1 MQCAFRSPFW
11 TDEAKDSAC
20 ASLAPASQSDW
31 CVKTLREMERDP
43 FRLDTIPLQPP
54 AEGLYRVRVDD
65 YRIVFQPGPGWRE
78 ITVVRIGHRE
88 SVYEGLERPR
98 DDG

>member
-1 MQCAFRSPFW
+1 MRLRVIL
-11 TDEAKDSAC
+11 TDEAKEQR
-20 ASLAPASQSDW
+20 ASLAP
-31 CVKTLREMERDP
+31 VPKRLVRETLREMERDP

-88 SVYEGLERPR
+88 SVYERLERPLA
-98 DDG
+98 DG